1 MGQGNME
8 KLSFFSTLK
17 AWIQLSRV
25 PFHSVGVLPF
35 ILGTVLAWKTT
46 GIFHLPVFLLGVIA
60 VILIMLC
67 TYYTGEYCDIFEDK
81 LSADME
87 RNTFS
92 GGSQVIV
99 KNLLP
104 DKYPMIASY
113 IALALTVMVGL
124 IIKFY
129 YKTGVLTI
137 PLGIIGMISGFF
149 YSKMPIRWVAKGIGE
164 LLIGFC
170 YGWLPVAVSFYL
182 QTGRIDPIIHWIAL
196 PIACTI
202 FNVILVNEFPD
213 HPADVI
219 ARKSNLVVR
228 LGKEK
233 ASYLYISVT
242 LAAWITFMLSTAQGL
257 SNMTFVYYA
266 PVFAVSAFLVI
277 AMFKKGY
284 LNKKML
290 EVICG
295 LTIVTNLG
303 TSLAYTLAILHR
315 GL

>member
-1 MGQGNME
+1 MG
-8 KLSFFSTLK
+8 KLSFLSTVK

-46 GIFHLPVFLLGVIA
+46 GIFNLPVFILGVIA

-81 LSADME
+81 LSADMD

-104 DKYPMIASY
+104 DKYPMIAGY
-113 IALALTVMVGL
+113 IALGLTVIVGL

-129 YKTGVLTI
+129 YNTGILTI

-149 YSKMPIRWVAKGIGE
+149 YSKMPIRWVARGIGE

-182 QTGRIDPIIHWIAL
+182 QVGMIDPVIHWISL

-213 HPADVI
+213 HPADLI

-228 LGKEK
+228 FGKEK
-233 ASYLYISVT
+233 SAFIYIFVT
-242 LAAWITFMLSTAQGL
+242 VISWITFIFSIMQGL
-257 SNMTFVYYA
+257 PSIALVYYT
-266 PVFAVSAFLVI
+266 PVFAVSVFLVFM
-277 AMFKKGY
+277 MFKKGY
-284 LNKKML
+284 LRKKML
-290 EVICG
+290 EAICG

-303 TSLAYTLAILHR
+303 TSLAYVLAIWHK
-315 GL
+315 GM

>member
-1 MGQGNME
+1 ME
-8 KLSFFSTLK
+8 KLSFLSTVK
-17 AWIQLSRV
+17 VWIQLSRV

-46 GIFHLPVFLLGVIA
+46 GIFNLPVFLLGVIA

-81 LSADME
+81 LSADMD

-92 GGSQVIV
+92 GGSQVMV

-104 DKYPMIASY
+104 DKYPMIAGY
-113 IALALTVMVGL
+113 IALGLTVIVGL

-129 YKTGVLTI
+129 YNTGVLTI

-149 YSKMPIRWVAKGIGE
+149 YSKMPIRWVARGIGE

-182 QTGRIDPIIHWIAL
+182 QVGSIDPIIHWISL

-213 HPADVI
+213 HPADLI

-233 ASYLYISVT
+233 AAYLYMFVT
-242 LAAWITFMLSTAQGL
+242 IVGWITFVFSVLQGL
-257 SNMTFVYYA
+257 PMIALIYYA
-266 PVFAVSAFLVI
+266 PIFAVSAFLVVM
-277 AMFKKGY
+277 MFKKGY
-284 LNKKML
+284 MNKKML
-290 EVICG
+290 EAICG

-303 TSLAYTLAILHR
+303 TSLAYTLAVWHKGI
-315 GL
+315 

>member
-1 MGQGNME
+1 ME
-8 KLSFFSTLK
+8 KLSLSSTIK

-25 PFHSVGVLPF
+25 PFHSVGVMPF

-46 GIFHLPVFLLGVIA
+46 GIFNLPVFLLGVIA

-81 LSADME
+81 LSADMD

-92 GGSQVIV
+92 GGSQVMV

-104 DKYPMIASY
+104 GKYPMIAGY
-113 IALALTVMVGL
+113 VALGLTVIVGL

-129 YKTGVLTI
+129 YNTGVLTI

-149 YSKMPIRWVAKGIGE
+149 YSKMPIRWVARGIGE
-164 LLIGFC
+164 LMIGFC

-182 QTGRIDPIIHWIAL
+182 QVGMIHPIIHWISL

-233 ASYLYISVT
+233 AAYLYIFVT
-242 LAAWITFMLSTAQGL
+242 VVAWITFIFSVMQGIPMIAL
-257 SNMTFVYYA
+257 IYYA
-266 PVFAVSAFLVI
+266 PIFAVSAFIVI
-277 AMFKKGY
+277 VMGKKLY

-290 EVICG
+290 EAICG

-303 TSLAYTLAILHR
+303 TSLAYTLAIWHK

>member
-1 MGQGNME
+1 ME
-8 KLSFFSTLK
+8 KLSFLSTVK

-46 GIFHLPVFLLGVIA
+46 GIFNLPVFLLGVIA

-81 LSADME
+81 LSADMD

-104 DKYPMIASY
+104 DKYPMIAGY
-113 IALALTVMVGL
+113 IALGLTVIVGL

-129 YKTGVLTI
+129 YNTGILTI

-149 YSKMPIRWVAKGIGE
+149 YSKMPIRWVARGIGE

-182 QTGRIDPIIHWIAL
+182 QVGMIDPVIHWISL

-213 HPADVI
+213 HPADLI

-233 ASYLYISVT
+233 AAYLYISVT
-242 LAAWITFMLSTAQGL
+242 VFAWITFVLSIMQGL
-257 SNMTFVYYA
+257 PNIALAYYA

-277 AMFKKGY
+277 MMYKKGY
-284 LNKKML
+284 MRKKML

-303 TSLAYTLAILHR
+303 TSLAYALAIWHK
-315 GL
+315 GI

>member
-1 MGQGNME
+1 ME
-8 KLSFFSTLK
+8 KLSFVSTLK

-25 PFHSVGVLPF
+25 PFHSVGVMPF
-35 ILGTVLAWKTT
+35 ILGAVLAWKTT
-46 GIFHLPVFLLGVIA
+46 GIFNLPVFLLGVIA
-60 VILIMLC
+60 VILIMLS
-67 TYYTGEYCDIFEDK
+67 TYYMGEYCDIFEDK
-81 LSADME
+81 LSADMD

-104 DKYPMIASY
+104 DNYPMIASY
-113 IALALTVMVGL
+113 IALALTVIVGL
-124 IIKFY
+124 IIKFH

-149 YSKMPIRWVAKGIGE
+149 YSKMPIRWVTRGIGE
-164 LLIGFC
+164 VLIGFC

-182 QTGRIDPIIHWIAL
+182 QVGRIDSIITWISL

-213 HPADVI
+213 HPADMI

-233 ASYLYISVT
+233 AAYLYVFVTAVALITFILSVMQGLPKIT
-242 LAAWITFMLSTAQGL
+242 LA
-257 SNMTFVYYA
+257 YYA
-266 PVFAVSAFLVI
+266 PVFVVSVVI
-277 AMFKKGY
+277 AVMMFKKSY

-290 EVICG
+290 EAICG

-303 TSLAYTLAILHR
+303 TSLAFTLAIWHK